1 MNRNPRHP
9 EPTAPSSA
17 RRALVR
23 AGAAGFSLIEL
34 LVVLTIIG
42 IFFGAAILS
51 AGIVDNDRDVE
62 QEAWRLKSVIDLVRE
77 EALMQSRDFGLLFGN
92 DGYRFYV
99 YDYDERA
106 WLEPA
111 DDELLAPHGVDE
123 GLELEL
129 SVEDRDLMLE
139 PEEDDEERDT
149 AETPEPQIMVLSS
162 GELTPFDVVVRRAS
176 DRAAFR
182 VTAELTG
189 STEIERVDGGA
200 E

>member
-9 EPTAPSSA
+9 ERTAPSSA

-129 SVEDRDLMLE
+129 SVEDRNLMLE